1 MKTKF
6 INVVLV
12 GVLLFT
18 SIAFSSCNDALIEEP
33 FGNPTTEEMLQNEE
47 NFILLV
53 GQVYSEMKWLHDHW
67 GYWGLNTLSA
77 DEAMC
82 PLRNPGAHWSD
93 SDYWQNLSTHE
104 WDANG
109 KAFKNVWET
118 CNAGAVLCNK
128 VLAQLESKKDDLDP
142 ALYDRFVAE
151 LKVVRAYYYYT
162 LFDCFGRIPY
172 SESFEIAYVPQ
183 STPEEVWERLV
194 SELEENTP
202 KLPVANVPSKAAN
215 YGRVTQGLGNA
226 LLARLYL
233 NAESYDVSATK
244 LATYDVYNKCITAC
258 DRVIDSEVYQIEPN
272 FFTNFA
278 INNENSKE
286 NIFVIVENGNA
297 NFDYRDIPGKMANKL
312 RITMLTLHYS
322 HQQLWGLLEKP
333 WNGFCAPEDF
343 ISKYA
348 PEDVRGLCDASLGT
362 NDTERRGW
370 FVGPVYDKNGN
381 IAKDENGVD
390 VVITSKIYSGADYA
404 VPATSITDVSWN
416 SGARLLKYEVEKNST
431 INKYCE
437 NDFVLFRYADVLYM
451 KAEAILRGGTGSLSD
466 LLDRADFQL
475 IRTRANLTPY
485 TVGTLTLEELYN
497 ERGREFAW
505 ENVRRRDMIR
515 FGTFI
520 NSTWQFKTITGQTY
534 RKWFPINKEILGS
547 EPRWTQNAGYVK

>member
-67 GYWGLNTLSA
+67 GYWGLNTLTA

-82 PLRNPGAHWSD
+82 PLRNPGGHWND
-93 SDYWQNLSTHE
+93 SGYWQNLNTHE

-233 NAESYDVSATK
+233 NAESYDVSAPK
-244 LATYDVYNKCITAC
+244 LAQYDVYNKCIAAC
-258 DRVIDSEVYQIEPN
+258 DRVIDSEVYSIEPD
-272 FFTNFA
+272 FFSNFA
-278 INNENSKE
+278 V
-286 NIFVIVENGNA
+286 F
-297 NFDYRDIPGKMANKL
+297 
-312 RITMLTLHYS
+312 
-322 HQQLWGLLEKP
+322 
-333 WNGFCAPEDF
+333 
-343 ISKYA
+343 
-348 PEDVRGLCDASLGT
+348 
-362 NDTERRGW
+362 
-370 FVGPVYDKNGN
+370 
-381 IAKDENGVD
+381 
-390 VVITSKIYSGADYA
+390 
-404 VPATSITDVSWN
+404 
-416 SGARLLKYEVEKNST
+416 
-431 INKYCE
+431 
-437 NDFVLFRYADVLYM
+437 
-451 KAEAILRGGTGSLSD
+451 
-466 LLDRADFQL
+466 
-475 IRTRANLTPY
+475 
-485 TVGTLTLEELYN
+485 
-497 ERGREFAW
+497 
-505 ENVRRRDMIR
+505 
-515 FGTFI
+515 
-520 NSTWQFKTITGQTY
+520 
-534 RKWFPINKEILGS
+534 
-547 EPRWTQNAGYVK
+547 